1 MLPTADIS
9 DQFSDSVKVLEPIFN
24 DYGGAKAF
32 YGKVVTLQTLDDN
45 TKVREALE
53 SNGEG
58 KVLVVDGQASL
69 NCALLGGN
77 LASLANKNGWSG
89 IIIHG
94 CVRDQLE
101 IKEEN
106 IGVKA
111 INSHPKKSNKDN
123 AGEFGVDL
131 HFANTDISEGD
142 YIYADEDGI
151 IVSKKNLNV

>member
-9 DQFSDSVKVLEPIFN
+9 DKYSESVSVLEPLFK
-24 DYGGAKAF
+24 DFGGIKSF
-32 YGKVVTLQTLDDN
+32 FGKVVTLKTLDDN
-45 TKVREALE
+45 TKVRETLE

-77 LASLANKNGWSG
+77 LASLASKNGWSG
-89 IIIHG
+89 IIING

-101 IKEEN
+101 IIEEKV
-106 IGVKA
+106 GVKA
-111 INSHPKKSNKDN
+111 ITSHPKKSNKDN
-123 AGEFGVDL
+123 GGEFGVDL
-131 HFANTDISEGD
+131 HFANVDICDGN

-151 IVSKKNLNV
+151 IISKNILDL

>member
-9 DQFSDSVKVLEPIFN
+9 DKYSESVSVLEPIFR
-24 DYGGAKAF
+24 DFGGIKSF
-32 YGKVVTLQTLDDN
+32 FGKVVTLKTLDDN

-77 LASLANKNGWSG
+77 LAVLASKNGWSG
-89 IIIHG
+89 IIVNG

-101 IKEEN
+101 IKLEN

-123 AGEFGVDL
+123 GGELGLDL
-131 HFANTDISEGD
+131 HFANVNISEGD

-151 IVSKKNLNV
+151 IISKKNLDI

>member
-9 DQFSDSVKVLEPIFN
+9 DKYSESVSVLEPLFK
-24 DYGGAKAF
+24 DFGGIKSF
-32 YGKVVTLQTLDDN
+32 FGKVVTLKTLDDN
-45 TKVREALE
+45 TKVRETLE

-77 LASLANKNGWSG
+77 LASLASKNSWSG
-89 IIIHG
+89 IIING
-94 CVRDQLE
+94 CIRDQLE
-101 IKEEN
+101 IKVEN
-106 IGVKA
+106 VGVKA

-123 AGEFGVDL
+123 GGEFGVDL
-131 HFANTDISEGD
+131 HFAGTDISEGD

-151 IVSKKNLNV
+151 IVSKKNLTV